1 MRETFIDDI
10 GESRWALALMRSGA
24 GLVLSSATRDGES
37 VDVSSSSVEPG
48 DDAGTLWLVQG
59 DDRRQARLAKVGDD
73 WWVHFDGHVSRIRVA
88 EPGATRAATAGAG
101 LTAPM
106 PGKVLAVMCAEGDSV
121 EAGQALMVLEAMKM
135 ENRICAA
142 VSGKVSAICHDV
154 GAQVDQGALLI
165 EIEPAGDH

>member
-10 GESRWALALMRSGA
+10 DASRWDVSLMRSGA
-24 GLVLSSATRDGES
+24 GLILSSATRDGEL
-37 VDVSSSSVEPG
+37 VDVSQSSVEPG
-48 DDAGTLWLVQG
+48 DDSGTLWLVQG
-59 DDRRQARLAKVGDD
+59 DNRRQARLAKVGDD

-88 EPGATRAATAGAG
+88 EPGATRAATSGAG

-106 PGKVLAVMCAEGDSV
+106 PGKVLAVMCAVDDSV
-121 EAGQALMVLEAMKM
+121 EVGQALMVLEAMKM

-142 VSGKVSAICHDV
+142 VSGRVSAIPHDV

-165 EIEPAGDH
+165 EIESAGDH

>member
-37 VDVSSSSVEPG
+37 VDVSQSSVEPG
-48 DDAGTLWLVQG
+48 DNAGTLWLVRG

-165 EIEPAGDH
+165 EIEQVADH

>member
-10 GESRWALALMRSGA
+10 DASRRDVALMRSGA
-24 GLVLSSATRDGES
+24 GLILSSATRDGEL
-37 VDVSSSSVEPG
+37 VDVSQSSVEPVDVSG
-48 DDAGTLWLVQG
+48 KLWLVQG
-59 DDRRQARLAKVGDD
+59 DVRRQAILAKVGDD

-88 EPGATRAATAGAG
+88 EPGATRAATSGAG

-106 PGKVLAVMCAEGDSV
+106 PGKVLAVMCAVGDSV
-121 EAGQALMVLEAMKM
+121 EVGQALMVLEAMKM

-142 VSGKVSAICHDV
+142 VSGRVSAIPHDV